1 MNYDR
6 NTDSRSA
13 GESAH
18 WLLESPALAKFT
30 LQIISITYDRTDL
43 HAAIGTERAF
53 APRQMGS
60 QASEVRV
67 RAELRLAP
75 PVSGGQKRDDLVAF
89 AGFCAARI
97 ARDLKGIGTW
107 DLFVVSGIDGHAD
120 AVVRVEVGRESVEAR
135 ASACDPAHAIW
146 NAMCQVEQPLRDA
159 CITARRTFAA

>member
-1 MNYDR
+1 
-6 NTDSRSA
+6 
-13 GESAH
+13 
-18 WLLESPALAKFT
+18 
-30 LQIISITYDRTDL
+30 
-43 HAAIGTERAF
+43 
-53 APRQMGS
+53 MGS

-89 AGFCAARI
+89 AGFCASRI
-97 ARDLKGIGTW
+97 ARDLSGIGTW

-159 CITARRTFAA
+159 VTSARRTYAA